1 MKKRINGR
9 KYNTDTAI
17 YVGQYT
23 LDTDQAWNAYTETL
37 YYKRNGEFFLFRH
50 GGRRED
56 FQENQNPPVNPEWP
70 IQIEFEP
77 LTFEQAKEWVLE
89 TFRDVP
95 TVTEYVQGVNFD
107 WTTIQERVINW
118 AINGIGGSGLL
129 SSTVSVIGAVTG
141 QIANIFISLIFAL
154 FLLSS

>member
-77 LTFEQAKEWVLE
+77 LTFEQAKEWARRYFTRSKFLE
-89 TFRDVP
+89 LFVDV
-95 TVTEYVQGVNFD
+95 EYDNGKYSLISLD
-107 WTTIQERVINW
+107 
-118 AINGIGGSGLL
+118 AINKRIQKLYS
-129 SSTVSVIGAVTG
+129 
-141 QIANIFISLIFAL
+141 
-154 FLLSS
+154 